1 MRENDEMEMIEN
13 NLLAYPVV
21 CMCVSQNVI
30 RSDDLLAL
38 FFLESLNNH
47 DQHYPYLSPNV

>member
-21 CMCVSQNVI
+21 CVCGSQNVI
-30 RSDDLLAL
+30 RSDELLAL
-38 FFLESLNNH
+38 FFLEPLNND
-47 DQHYPYLSPNV
+47 DQYYPYLSPNV